1 MSTVPVVWAV
11 AGAAKRDVAAAR
23 DAAQACRAAGA
34 GRTGL
39 GAAGALLAGPR
50 VHSHVRGRRR
60 SRSRRGGGGAQRDV
74 VLDGAPE
81 FDEVRVSG
89 WRGKGAYGGG
99 RAVDGASGRHQGGQ
113 HGERHG
119 KVVSASLPQPFV
131 DS

>member
-11 AGAAKRDVAAAR
+11 ARAPKRDVAAAR

-74 VLDGAPE
+74 ALDGAPE

-89 WRGKGAYGGG
+89 SRGKGEYGGG
-99 RAVDGASGRHQGGQ
+99 STVDGDSARHQVGE

-119 KVVSASLPQPFV
+119 KGLSASLPQPWQ
-131 DS
+131 